1 MKILMISEA
10 YTPIVDGVAVH
21 VQSLSRQLS
30 TRGHKVSVCTIRQRG
45 LPGYEEEDN
54 LKIYRS
60 KGFFQKIPG
69 LYQDHAEKGHPPV
82 RDWLISRGLAQII
95 DREKPDIIHAH
106 GWILYSVLPL
116 IGKAKIPIVYT
127 LHDYRLYC
135 PRMIPVKQNTICNE
149 SFTRDCIF
157 CLRPVCGLLRAIPAY
172 VGLKRNV
179 NTLKSVSKFIALNP
193 QTKEAHMK
201 HLGIGRSKIEVIP
214 NFCDSATDSDKRGY
228 EGLPDEFIM
237 FAGKLVPEKGV
248 DVLIEAYQRLN
259 TDVKLLVFGRENP
272 GYHYQSTGN
281 IFITK
286 NASRNTV
293 IQAMS
298 RCKFVVV
305 PSICYDTFPTVALE
319 AMSQR
324 KAVIASDIGGL
335 TNIVV
340 DRETGILVPRD
351 NPIALSDAVLYLL
364 ERPEIA
370 SRMGERGYS
379 IFLKNFAPD
388 VVIPKIIKTYESLI
402 GI

>member
-30 TRGHKVSVCTIRQRG
+30 ARGHKVSVCTIRQRG
-45 LPGYEEEDN
+45 LPEYEEEDN
-54 LKIYRS
+54 LRIYRL

-69 LYQDHAEKGHPPV
+69 LYQDPAEKGHPPV
-82 RDWLISRGLAQII
+82 RDWLISRVLAQII
-95 DREKPDIIHAH
+95 NREKPDIIHAH
-106 GWILYSVLPL
+106 GWMLYSVLPL
-116 IGKAKIPIVYT
+116 IAKARIPIAYT
-127 LHDYRLYC
+127 LHDYRLFC
-135 PRMIPVKQNTICNE
+135 PKMIPVKQNAICNE

-157 CLRPVCGLLRAIPAY
+157 CLRPVCGLLRAVSAY
-172 VGLKRNV
+172 VALKRNA
-179 NTLKSVSKFIALNP
+179 NKLESVSKFIALNS
-193 QTKEAHMK
+193 QVKEDHMK
-201 HLGIGRSKIEVIP
+201 HLGIGSSKIEAIP
-214 NFCDSATDSDKRGY
+214 NFCDSTTNSDKRGY
-228 EGLPDEFIM
+228 ADLPDEFIM
-237 FAGKLVPEKGV
+237 FAGKLSPQKGA

-259 TDVKLLVFGRENP
+259 TNVKLLVFGKETP
-272 GYHYQSTGN
+272 GCHYQSTGN

-298 RCKFVVV
+298 KSKFVVV

-335 TNIVV
+335 KNIVA
-340 DRETGILVPRD
+340 DWETGILVPRD
-351 NPIALSDAVLYLL
+351 NPVALSDAILHLI
-364 ERPEIA
+364 ERPEA
-370 SRMGERGYS
+370 ALKMGERGYS

-388 VVIPKIIKTYESLI
+388 VVIPKIINIYESLI
-402 GI
+402 GS